1 VLLVGGEG
9 PGEQVRSGER
19 CRRSLSRRSQEWKAE
34 RERERE
40 IGTRER
46 GKKKGWYLHFFNSLY
61 IIYNWM
67 TEFIGSLS

>member
-1 VLLVGGEG
+1 VEKGAAA
-9 PGEQVRSGER
+9 RSAVAARNGR
-19 CRRSLSRRSQEWKAE
+19 PRE

-40 IGTRER
+40 RGTRER

>member
-1 VLLVGGEG
+1 VEKGAAA
-9 PGEQVRSGER
+9 RSAVAARNGR
-19 CRRSLSRRSQEWKAE
+19 P